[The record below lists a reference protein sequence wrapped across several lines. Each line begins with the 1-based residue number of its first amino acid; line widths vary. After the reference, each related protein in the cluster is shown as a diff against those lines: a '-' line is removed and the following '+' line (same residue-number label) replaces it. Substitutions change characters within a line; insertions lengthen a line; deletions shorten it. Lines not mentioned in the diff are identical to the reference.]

1 MRKPGSPLSSSIYE
15 QMLTARYA
23 MATINAYLYWIK
35 FFIRY
40 HQLRHPLSLGE
51 AEVQQFLT
59 FLACERRVA
68 AKTQAQALNA
78 LVFLYKSV
86 LQRPLGLSMAFQH
99 RSKSPKLPCVLTQAE
114 VRALLLAM
122 PTHLRLPAQLMYGS
136 GLRLMEVMRL
146 RVQDLDFHYLCIN
159 IWNAK
164 GGKHRRV
171 TLASELL
178 QALREQIAY
187 VQRCFLADCQV
198 PDYAGVHLP
207 FALAR
212 KYPNAPLELGWHYPR
227 PANQVMTQRTTP
239 CVATMWTH
247 PHCKKPCDRLRVSD
261 NCINRSVAIRY
272 AIPLLPICWQE
283 VSISERCRNNW
294 ATRTCAPPKFTPMYC
309 SRALTGCA
317 AHSPTSRQR
326 YRPLTHRPSLRYYH
340 PCSVRPM
347 PVSYHRV
354 SRG

>member
-1 MRKPGSPLSSSIYE
+1 MRKPGSPFLASIYE

-23 MATINAYLYWIK
+23 ISTINAYLYWIK

-59 FLACERRVA
+59 FLACERHVA

-78 LVFLYKSV
+78 LVFLYKAV

-99 RSKSPKLPCVLTQAE
+99 SSQSPKLPCVLTQAE

-122 PTHLRLPAQLMYGS
+122 PAHLCLPAQLMYGS
-136 GLRLMEVMRL
+136 GLRLMAVMRL

-159 IWNAK
+159 IWNGK

-212 KYPNAPLELGWHYPR
+212 KYPSAALELGWHYLF
-227 PANQVMTQRTTP
+227 PASKLSHDPADNALRRHHLDPSTLQKAVRQTARQLQLHKPVSCHTLRHSFATHLLARGADIRTVQEQLGHSDLRTTQIY
-239 CVATMWTH
+239 TH
-247 PHCKKPCDRLRVSD
+247 VLQQGANGVRSPLSD
-261 NCINRSVAIRY
+261 
-272 AIPLLPICWQE
+272 L
-283 VSISERCRNNW
+283 
-294 ATRTCAPPKFTPMYC
+294 
-309 SRALTGCA
+309 
-317 AHSPTSRQR
+317 
-326 YRPLTHRPSLRYYH
+326 
-340 PCSVRPM
+340 
-347 PVSYHRV
+347 
-354 SRG
+354 